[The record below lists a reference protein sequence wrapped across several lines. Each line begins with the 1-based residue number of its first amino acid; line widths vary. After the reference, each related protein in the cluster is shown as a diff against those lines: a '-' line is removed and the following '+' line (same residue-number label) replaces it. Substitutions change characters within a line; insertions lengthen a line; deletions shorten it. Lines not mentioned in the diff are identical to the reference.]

1 MLTRRDFLSA
11 SSACAGAA
19 ALGPAWLA
27 RAARAPR
34 DPCAAERVLVV
45 IELRGGND
53 GLDTLIPF
61 EDDVY
66 HRLRPALAKRDGL
79 HRVDDLNR
87 LHPALERTAR
97 RFAAGQA
104 LAIQQV
110 GYAPT
115 NLSHFESQD
124 IWHEGSTAALRAG
137 RGWLGAWRDAGSVP
151 AEDAALDL
159 LALGDAPLPLAL
171 RGRGPL
177 PPAVRA
183 LPGFRL
189 RGYRGAGPEAE
200 REDAL
205 RLAALRAV
213 NSAPT
218 DDPALDLVQTAF
230 AGADA
235 ACTALARAAAHR
247 SAVSYPG
254 TALARNLRSVAA
266 VIASGLTTRVF
277 HVVHDGFDTHTDQ
290 ARDHPRLLA
299 ELDQAVDALLE
310 ELAQLNALERTLV
323 LTTSEFGRRV
333 AENGSGVEAGT
344 DHGAASVLLLYGGK
358 LRGGVLGGQPRL
370 DALDANG
377 NLPVAIDFRRVYA
390 SVIEGWL
397 GGDAAAV
404 LGERFEPLEL
414 FSA

>member
-1 MLTRRDFLSA
+1 
-11 SSACAGAA
+11 
-19 ALGPAWLA
+19 
-27 RAARAPR
+27 
-34 DPCAAERVLVV
+34 
-45 IELRGGND
+45 
-53 GLDTLIPF
+53 
-61 EDDVY
+61 
-66 HRLRPALAKRDGL
+66 LRPALAQRDGL
-79 HRVDDLNR
+79 HPLDDLNR
-87 LHPALERTAR
+87 LHPALVRTAR

-124 IWHEGSTAALRAG
+124 IWHEGSTAALRVG
-137 RGWLGAWRDAGSVP
+137 RGWLGAWRDVAPTGS
-151 AEDAALDL
+151 EGGGAALDL
-159 LALGDAPLPLAL
+159 LAFGAAPLPLAL

-177 PPAVRA
+177 PPAVRTLA
-183 LPGFRL
+183 GFRL

-218 DDPALDLVQTAF
+218 DDPVLRLVQAAF

-235 ACTALARAAAHR
+235 ACAALARAAGHR
-247 SAVSYPG
+247 SGVSYPG
-254 TALARNLRSVAA
+254 SALGRDLRSVAA
-266 VIASGLTTRVF
+266 VIASGLPTRVF

-299 ELDQAVDALLE
+299 ELDLAVDALLE
-310 ELAQLNALERTLV
+310 ELAGLHALERTLV

-333 AENGSGVEAGT
+333 EENGSGLEAGT
-344 DHGAASVLLLYGGK
+344 DHGAASVLLLYGGA
-358 LRGGVLGGQPRL
+358 LRGGVIGGQPRL

-397 GGDAAAV
+397 GGDSRAV
-404 LGERFEPLEL
+404 LGEHFEPLEL
-414 FSA
+414 FA